1 MNCMAELDL
10 IKEMAFAQNPEG
22 GKTARCTGVWEKSG
36 EGKTSAKSLK
46 WGHASHGEERRPG
59 WMIECARRR
68 EGGDEVTARLCKV
81 LPVTVS
87 SLAFVVSNVST
98 RAV

>member
-1 MNCMAELDL
+1 MYRCLGEVR
-10 IKEMAFAQNPEG
+10 G
-22 GKTARCTGVWEKSG
+22 GKNQCKVPEVGTCLT
-36 EGKTSAKSLK
+36 
-46 WGHASHGEERRPG
+46 WGGRRPG

-68 EGGDEVTARLCKV
+68 EGGDEVMARLCKV

>member
-1 MNCMAELDL
+1 
-10 IKEMAFAQNPEG
+10 
-22 GKTARCTGVWEKSG
+22 
-36 EGKTSAKSLK
+36 
-46 WGHASHGEERRPG
+46 
-59 WMIECARRR
+59 MIECARRR
-68 EGGDEVTARLCKV
+68 EGGDEVMARLCKV